1 MKNTMKKQ
9 IITFVMLMTIAI
21 GAQAQSRLEP
31 MTQTDQKLWGE
42 KYFETWLSGKAS
54 QQMIKF
60 PTPMEDFPS
69 ALYVYRGYGEI
80 ERLQVKRCVMNKYA
94 KRNEPKL
101 KLDSLEIK
109 IDKETALA
117 FSNLIKHAVGTCMFN
132 DNRLG
137 FDGTTYFFGD
147 YSRVATT
154 WSPDLGSNCRR
165 LTDVLEKAMAAV
177 KNQNKDE
184 LKGLLPEVKSL
195 TKVFEELYPKDL
207 DREWEKIDSVLSAKT
222 RL

>member
-1 MKNTMKKQ
+1 MKKQ
-9 IITFVMLMTIAI
+9 IITLVTFLMAAAI

-42 KYFETWLSGKAS
+42 KYFETWLSEKAS
-54 QQMIKF
+54 QQMLKF

-69 ALYVYRGYGEI
+69 ALYVYSGYGEI

-101 KLDSLEIK
+101 KLDSIEIK
-109 IDKETALA
+109 TDKETTLA

-147 YSRVATT
+147 YSRVATI
-154 WSPDLGSNCRR
+154 WSPDPGSNCRR

-177 KNQNKDE
+177 KNQNEDK

-207 DREWEKIDSVLSAKT
+207 DREWEKIDSVLSAKAK
-222 RL
+222 R

>member
-31 MTQTDQKLWGE
+31 MTQTKQDLWGD
-42 KYFETWLSGKAS
+42 KYFKTWFSPKAS

-109 IDKETALA
+109 IDKETTLA

-132 DNRLG
+132 DHMG

-154 WSPDLGSNCRR
+154 WSPDRGSNCKR
-165 LTDVLEKAMAAV
+165 LTDVLEKAMTAV
-177 KNQNKDE
+177 RNQNGEE
-184 LKGLLPEVKSL
+184 LKALLPEVKSL

-207 DREWEKIDSVLSAKT
+207 DREWEKIDSVLSAKAK
-222 RL
+222 L